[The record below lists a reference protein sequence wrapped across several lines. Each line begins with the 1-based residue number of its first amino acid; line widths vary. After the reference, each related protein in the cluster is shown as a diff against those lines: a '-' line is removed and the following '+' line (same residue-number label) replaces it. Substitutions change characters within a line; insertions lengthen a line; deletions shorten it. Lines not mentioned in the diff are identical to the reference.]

1 MYDIS
6 HILYIYS
13 LFIMRTSKDILNCKY
28 CVYRNLLFG
37 ELDDKEYEIINNART
52 EYVFKRGEVI
62 KKEGERINSFLY
74 MRKGLVKLYK
84 TDRRGKDQILSIN
97 KPGDFINLLNIFSN
111 AAYKY
116 SIAALE
122 ETLVCDVKLDA
133 FIDVVKNNSD
143 FALSVLNRISKISD
157 ETIERRFALAQKQI
171 KGRVANI
178 LLFLAEDV
186 YRKNKFRLP
195 VTRREV
201 GELVSMTTENII
213 RTFSEFRKDGI
224 IDLDGKVI
232 TILDFKRLKN
242 IDKTG

>member
-1 MYDIS
+1 MKI
-6 HILYIYS
+6 
-13 LFIMRTSKDILNCKY
+13 SKDILNCKH
-28 CVYRNLLFG
+28 CVYRSLLFG
-37 ELDDKEYEIINNART
+37 QLDDKEYESINHART

-62 KKEGERINSFLY
+62 KAEGENINSFLY

-84 TDRRGKDQILSIN
+84 TNKIGKDQILSIN

-111 AAYKY
+111 SNYKY

-122 ETLVCDVKLDA
+122 ETLVCDVKLNV
-133 FIDVVKNNSD
+133 FIEVVRNNSD
-143 FALSVLNRISKISD
+143 FAFSVLNRISKISD

-178 LLFLAEDV
+178 LLFFAEEV
-186 YRKNKFRLP
+186 YRDNKFRMP
-195 VTRREV
+195 ITRREV

-224 IDLDGKVI
+224 IALDGKII
-232 TILDFKRLKN
+232 TILDLKRLKN
-242 IDKTG
+242 INKTG

>member
-1 MYDIS
+1 MKI
-6 HILYIYS
+6 
-13 LFIMRTSKDILNCKY
+13 SKDISSCKY

-37 ELDDKEYEIINNART
+37 ELDDSEYEIINNARI

-62 KKEGERINSFLY
+62 KKEGEHINSFLY
-74 MRKGLVKLYK
+74 MRRGLVKLYK
-84 TDRRGKDQILSIN
+84 TDKRGKDQILSIN

-111 AAYKY
+111 STYKY

-122 ETLVCDVKLDA
+122 ETLVCDVNLDA
-133 FIDVVKNNSD
+133 FIRVVKNNSD
-143 FALSVLNRISKISD
+143 FALSVLNRISRISD

-178 LLFLAEDV
+178 LLFLAENI
-186 YRKNKFRLP
+186 YRKNEFRLP

-224 IDLDGKVI
+224 IELDGKVI
-232 TILDFKRLKN
+232 TILDFKRLKK